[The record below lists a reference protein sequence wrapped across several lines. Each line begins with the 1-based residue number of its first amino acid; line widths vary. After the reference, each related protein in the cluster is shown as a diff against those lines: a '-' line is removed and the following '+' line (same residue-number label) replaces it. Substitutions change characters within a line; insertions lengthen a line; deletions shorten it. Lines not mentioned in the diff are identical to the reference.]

1 MLSLSTLICA
11 HSDGTY
17 HMDDIELDA
26 RSSMYV
32 APLQVVKGN
41 RSRRK
46 SNGSNRSRRSSA
58 SNSARRR
65 SQSKSKSSS
74 KMSLDF
80 QETIHPSSELPR
92 FENYLRALH
101 PFNPATYS
109 DPSSVTMPL
118 NPGDVLLVHANHSNG
133 WADGFLLSTGERG
146 WVPTNF
152 CVPFDQEPN
161 RLLMRA
167 LTTFWDILHSG
178 HSPITAIL
186 SNQEYMRGL
195 IAGVR
200 RTLVS
205 PVL

>member
-1 MLSLSTLICA
+1 
-11 HSDGTY
+11 
-17 HMDDIELDA
+17 
-26 RSSMYV
+26 MYV
-32 APLQVVKGN
+32 APLQVLKGN

-46 SNGSNRSRRSSA
+46 SSGSSRSRRSSA

-65 SQSKSKSSS
+65 SQSKSKNAS
-74 KMSLDF
+74 KISLGS
-80 QETIHPSSELPR
+80 QETVHPSESPR
-92 FENYLRALH
+92 FEHYLRATH
-101 PFNPATYS
+101 EYDPSTYS

-118 NPGDVLLVHANHSNG
+118 SPGDILLVHANHSNG

-152 CVPFDQEPN
+152 CAPLDQEPN
-161 RLLMRA
+161 RMLMRA
-167 LTTFWDILHSG
+167 LTTFWDILHNRRS
-178 HSPITAIL
+178 SITSIL

-205 PVL
+205 SNL